1 MESGSESRQACWL
14 FVSRERIERK
24 PKVWKFPL
32 DGLLSDKF
40 YVWITHASKSKLCYI
55 CSYNDVITV
64 LHGNYA
70 NLLVA
75 EFIVRALSMTFL
87 TNQESKVQ
95 RASRWLGWALVL
107 IHTLIAVSV
116 ASSFGKQGS
125 EWWPVVFYAIDFPVS
140 FPVILFFK
148 HIHSFADWG
157 TLAVFLVIGSAWH
170 FYWPQFL
177 VWGGRQLFIRLRPNE
192 QLRSSP

>member
-1 MESGSESRQACWL
+1 MRVATGLTLRSSRTQPARPGFL
-14 FVSRERIERK
+14 SLHSSFITPFSIRSQVG
-24 PKVWKFPL
+24 PL
-32 DGLLSDKF
+32 SF
-40 YVWITHASKSKLCYI
+40 
-55 CSYNDVITV
+55 
-64 LHGNYA
+64 
-70 NLLVA
+70 
-75 EFIVRALSMTFL
+75 FVRALSMTFL

-192 QLRSSP
+192 KLRSSP